1 MPDRRSTAF
10 QDLHQHI
17 SDFGSY
23 RFLFYWVKETFRVVI
38 VGSAEANA
46 ELNFSEMDIS
56 GSGKGAFKESFLGCL
71 WTSSS
76 SKLLSAGENRCSA
89 KG

>member
-1 MPDRRSTAF
+1 MPDRCSTAF

-23 RFLFYWVKETFRVVI
+23 MFLFYWVKKTFRMDAD
-38 VGSAEANA
+38 GSEASAE
-46 ELNFSEMDIS
+46 LSFSEMDIP
-56 GSGKGAFKESFLGCL
+56 GSRKGAFKESFLGCT
-71 WTSSS
+71 WSSG
-76 SKLLSAGENRCSA
+76 SKHLFASENHCSA

>member
-1 MPDRRSTAF
+1 M
-10 QDLHQHI
+10 
-17 SDFGSY
+17 
-23 RFLFYWVKETFRVVI
+23 VI

-56 GSGKGAFKESFLGCL
+56 GSRKGAFKESFLGCL